1 MEKCF
6 CLKLFILLRHQNK
19 KMLTIRKIEHRDAFR
34 IGIFFPYNPEIN
46 AKLKQLG
53 ATYSKTLRCWYM
65 DYSPES
71 YKLLKN
77 NFENIVIENPIIEVS
92 SNKLVAGPESRDIPP
107 IDINNEHT
115 ENPDMLLS
123 KLPETAAPKAV
134 SSGHKVK
141 KISLAQ
147 KLHLNLADNIGKYW
161 VFSMDYSVPLSRE
174 LLNVKGVYWNKQQ
187 RAYLAYRHPMVKAK
201 IEAILKSPGILPIDF
216 IDNEPVVSG
225 GEICIKPHDANTA
238 FMQVYLPKSVLL
250 MEKIKR
256 FSMSRYSSADKCYL
270 LPATPEV
277 FKALLVH
284 YEPDN
289 MTLNNCLPANYL
301 KKGNLPNRK
310 RFLLEKAKH
319 QLLEKVPEAGQ
330 EFITNMIDN
339 MLANNLSDSTIS
351 NYGNAFY
358 RFIRDHDYT
367 DPAKMDYKQIV
378 RYLAGLMEKGLSSAV
393 GNNLVNALN
402 YYYRNVEQNNEFMF
416 KLPRPKKEKRIRTV
430 FTMEECYQVFQTIEN
445 PKHKLALMIAYG
457 AGLRV
462 SEVVNM
468 EWKNVFF
475 KEQKIHIINGKGK
488 KDRIVMLP
496 LSLLEML
503 ENYQALYRKGKYVF
517 EGQITGMPY
526 SSSSVQKVMR
536 EALEQSGLTKKGS
549 IHSLRHSFATHL
561 LDSGI
566 DIRYVQEL
574 LGHKDIRT
582 TMIYS
587 HLSKP
592 AVNKVQSPLDKLM
605 DSIESNEDESDA
617 KKKKH

>member
-1 MEKCF
+1 
-6 CLKLFILLRHQNK
+6 
-19 KMLTIRKIEHRDAFR
+19 MLSIRKIEHRDAPR
-34 IGIFFPYNPEIN
+34 IGIFFPYNPDIN

-53 ATYSKTLRCWYM
+53 AAYSKTYRCWYM
-65 DYSPES
+65 NYSPES

-77 NFENIVIENPIIEVS
+77 NFEDIIIENPIIKTG

-107 IDINNEHT
+107 IDISNGHT
-115 ENPDMLLS
+115 ENPDMLMS
-123 KLPETAAPKAV
+123 KLPDTAAPKAV

-141 KISLAQ
+141 KNSLAQ

-174 LLNVKGVYWNKQQ
+174 LLKVKGVYWNKPQ
-187 RAYLAYRHPMVKAK
+187 RAYLAFRHPKVKAK
-201 IEAILKSPGILPIDF
+201 IEAVLKSPGILPSDF
-216 IDNEPVVSG
+216 IGNEPVVHG
-225 GEICIKPHDANTA
+225 GEICIKPHDDNTA

-289 MTLNNCLPANYL
+289 LTLNNCLPPNYL
-301 KKGNLPNRK
+301 KKENLPNRK

-330 EFITNMIDN
+330 EFMTNMIDN

-351 NYGNAFY
+351 NYGNAFF

-378 RYLAGLMEKGLSSAV
+378 RYLGGLMEKGLSSAV

-430 FTMEECYQVFQTIEN
+430 FTMEECHQVFQTIEN

-468 EWKNVFF
+468 KWKNVFF
-475 KEQKIHIINGKGK
+475 KEHKIHIINGKGK

-503 ENYQALYRKGKYVF
+503 EHYQALYRKGKYVF

-536 EALEQSGLTKKGS
+536 EAIEQSGMTKKGS

-592 AVNKVQSPLDKLM
+592 AVNNVQSPLDRIM
-605 DSIESNEDESDA
+605 DSTESDEDESDS
-617 KKKKH
+617 KKKRR